1 MFKNRKISTLLYL
14 SFGLM
19 IIFMMVIGSFA
30 LWQMRNLSE
39 FTIKMYN
46 HPLTVSKA
54 VRDANI
60 NILRIREQMRDI
72 ALNPEPGTVEKSSQA
87 INAYEK
93 EVYSYF
99 DIINERFLGDKQDV
113 EDLKNLF
120 SRWKAIRDKIMGL
133 AQQENREQA
142 VTAIVSGE
150 GAQHYDK
157 LDAAMKKLTD
167 FASNKAVEFLDNSNA
182 QKQVI
187 FIWVITVV
195 VMVMLIGIALVLG
208 IAKLINQRINLA
220 IGIANQISSGNLHNQ
235 IEVNNHTE
243 IGKLLQSLD
252 KMQSQLRERIEEL
265 TNTQNQLKERMEED
279 KRIAD
284 SALRI
289 NSALDKATT
298 NILITDSEYHI
309 IYLNEAAQRLFREE
323 QGKIRTELPN
333 FDAEHLVGADI
344 NFFHKN
350 PSYQRQLLAK
360 LTDAHRTRVSLGGV
374 ILDHTITPVINDQDE
389 RLGVV
394 VEFNNR
400 TLEVATEQEI
410 NEVVQVA
417 SQGNF
422 KQRINLD
429 NKTGFFHTFSES
441 INKITVVTQKM
452 IDDIMRVLAALA
464 QGDLTQTIQND
475 YTGAFEQLKND
486 ANVTVSRLIEI
497 MTEIQQTADKVNL
510 AAGEIMQG
518 NNSLSQRT
526 EQQAASL
533 EETAASMEQM
543 TSTVQQNADNAKQAT
558 QLATTAKERALKG
571 GAVVNSAIQ
580 AIMEINKSSQK
591 ITDII
596 GVIDDIAFQT
606 NLLALNAAVEAARAG
621 EQGRGFAVVASEVR
635 NLAQRSAS
643 AAKEIKDL
651 IKDSVA
657 KVEEGTK
664 LANQSG
670 ETLEEIVTAV
680 KKVSDIIAEIAAAS
694 QEQSSGIQQV
704 NKAVTQMDEMTQ
716 QNAALVQEAA
726 AASESMSTQAQ
737 NLKQQVTFFKLGK
750 ASSTPVQPEVRK
762 KPLTPVHV
770 SQISHPHLK
779 SGLKSAHKNTLYH
792 QGWEEF

>member
-1 MFKNRKISTLLYL
+1 MFKDKKISTLLYL
-14 SFGLM
+14 SFGIM
-19 IIFMMVIGSFA
+19 IIFMVIIGSFA
-30 LWQMRNLSE
+30 LWQMRVLSE
-39 FTIKMYN
+39 FTTKMYN
-46 HPLTVSKA
+46 HPLTVSNT
-54 VRDANI
+54 VRDINI
-60 NILRIREQMRDI
+60 NILRIRQQMRNI
-72 ALNPEPGTVEKSSQA
+72 ALNPEASTVKKSGQA

-99 DIINERFLGDKQDV
+99 DIVNERFLGDKQDV
-113 EDLKNLF
+113 ENLTNLF
-120 SRWKAIRDKIMGL
+120 SQWKTIRDDIMAL
-133 AQQENREQA
+133 AQQGNREQA

-150 GAQHYDK
+150 GAQHYNK
-157 LDAAMKKLTD
+157 LDAATKKLTD
-167 FASNKAVEFLDNSNA
+167 FASNKAKEFLNNSDA
-182 QKQVI
+182 QTQVI
-187 FIWVITVV
+187 FIWVIIVV
-195 VMVMLIGIALVLG
+195 VITMLIGIVMVLG

-220 IGIANQISSGNLHNQ
+220 IGIASQISNGNLHNQ

-243 IGKLLQSLD
+243 IGNLLQSLA

-265 TNTQNQLKERMEED
+265 TNTQNQLQERMEED

-289 NSALDKATT
+289 NNALDKATT
-298 NILITDSEYHI
+298 NILITNDEYQI

-333 FDAEHLVGADI
+333 FDAEHLLGTDI
-344 NFFHKN
+344 NFFHHN
-350 PSYQRQLLAK
+350 PTHQRQLLAK
-360 LTDAHRTRVSLGGV
+360 LTNAHRARVSVGGV
-374 ILDHTITPVINDQDE
+374 VLDHIITPVINNQDE

-394 VEFNNR
+394 IEFNNR
-400 TLEVATEQEI
+400 SLEVATEQEI

-422 KQRINLD
+422 KQRLNLD
-429 NKTGFFHTFSES
+429 DKIGFFYSFSES
-441 INKITVVTQKM
+441 INKITSVTQRM

-486 ANVTVSRLIEI
+486 ANVTVSQLIEI
-497 MTEIQQTADKVNL
+497 ITEIQQTADRVNL

-571 GAVVNSAIQ
+571 GAVVNSAIG

-596 GVIDDIAFQT
+596 GVIDEIAFQT

-643 AAKEIKDL
+643 AAKEIKEL
-651 IKDSVA
+651 IKDSIA

-694 QEQSSGIQQV
+694 QEQSAGIQQV
-704 NKAVTQMDEMTQ
+704 NKAITQMDEMTQ
-716 QNAALVQEAA
+716 QNAALVEEAA
-726 AASESMSTQAQ
+726 AASESMGTQSQ
-737 NLKQQVTFFKLGK
+737 SLQQQVAFFKLGK
-750 ASSTPVQPEVRK
+750 IVSTSVQPEVSK
-762 KPLTPVHV
+762 KPLTPVK
-770 SQISHPHLK
+770 ISRPHLESKVK
-779 SGLKSAHKNTLYH
+779 STQKNTSNH

>member
-1 MFKNRKISTLLYL
+1 MLKNSKISTLLYQG
-14 SFGLM
+14 FGLM
-19 IIFMMVIGSFA
+19 IVFIVVISTFA
-30 LWQMRNLSE
+30 FLQMHTLSE
-39 FTIKMYN
+39 FTTKLYN
-46 HPLTVSKA
+46 HPFMVTNT
-54 VRDANI
+54 VRDVNI
-60 NILRIREQMRDI
+60 NLLKIREHMRNI
-72 ALNPEPGTVEKSSQA
+72 AINPELTTVEKSRQA
-87 INAYEK
+87 IDDYEQ
-93 EVYSYF
+93 EIHTYF
-99 DIINERFLGDKQDV
+99 EIIAERFLGDQQDV
-113 EDLKNLF
+113 DSFKNLF
-120 SRWKAIRDKIMGL
+120 DEWKTIRDKIITL
-133 AQQENREQA
+133 AQQGKREEA
-142 VTAIVSGE
+142 TTAILSGE
-150 GAQHYDK
+150 GAQHFEK
-157 LDAAMKKLTD
+157 LDAAAKKLTD
-167 FASNKAVEFLDNSNA
+167 FASNKAKEFFNNA
-182 QKQVI
+182 NTQTDTI
-187 FIWVITVV
+187 FIWVLVIVFIV
-195 VMVMLIGIALVLG
+195 ISSGIALAFW
-208 IAKLINQRINLA
+208 IANLINQKINLA
-220 IGIANQISSGNLHNQ
+220 IGVANRISDGNLHNQ
-235 IEVNNHTE
+235 IEVDNHTE

-252 KMQSQLRERIEEL
+252 KMQIQLRERIEEL

-284 SALRI
+284 NALRI

-309 IYLNEAAQRLFREE
+309 IYLNEAAQQLFREE
-323 QGKIRTELPN
+323 QGKIRTEIPN
-333 FDAEHLVGADI
+333 FDAEHLLGANI

-350 PSYQRQLLAK
+350 PTHQRQLLAK
-360 LTDAHRTRVSLGGV
+360 LTNVHRVRINLGGV
-374 ILDHTITPVINDQDE
+374 ILDHIITPVINDQGE
-389 RLGVV
+389 RLGMVI
-394 VEFNNR
+394 EFNNR

-410 NEVVQVA
+410 NEVVQIA

-429 NKTGFFHTFSES
+429 NKTGFFQSFSES
-441 INKITVVTQKM
+441 INKIMSLTQRM
-452 IDDIMRVLAALA
+452 IEDIMRVFAALV

-486 ANVTVSRLIEI
+486 ANATVTRLIEI
-497 MTEIQQTADKVNL
+497 MTDIQQTADRVNI
-510 AAGEIMQG
+510 AAEEIMQG

-543 TSTVQQNADNAKQAT
+543 TSTVQQNADNARQAT
-558 QLATTAKERALKG
+558 QLAVTATDHAIKG
-571 GAVVNSAIQ
+571 GEVVGAAIQ

-643 AAKEIKDL
+643 AAKEIKEL
-651 IKDSVA
+651 IKDSVT
-657 KVEEGTK
+657 KVTEGTK

-680 KKVSDIIAEIAAAS
+680 KKVNDIIAEIAAAS

-716 QNAALVQEAA
+716 QNAALVEEAA

-750 ASSTPVQPEVRK
+750 VSAPLQPEVRK
-762 KPLTPVHV
+762 KKLPPVQV
-770 SQISHPHLK
+770 KKIAHPHLK
-779 SGLKSAHKNTLYH
+779 SKVSTHKSTVHH